1 MRFQSALSTT
11 TRVSEVDITNI
22 CPSPESHVHS
32 WVTFLFLPSTT
43 TRDSKGN
50 RPAGELLSNTSLTL
64 DKSCANFLGCSLSS
78 KMTAWTNPPRS
89 KGPGLLYSHMGYREL
104 YFSPGP
110 RYAPHYC
117 LLSDPSYH
125 ASAQTLSNVCVG
137 LTWAW
142 KETEQFMSIE
152 TTTSIRLYFS
162 GTGKSVRR
170 GLNALDAWKTTSN
183 FQDSARSQ
191 RSERSDNVGGVGPE
205 PPSLP

>member
-1 MRFQSALSTT
+1 MYTSVVRFQSALPTT

-50 RPAGELLSNTSLTL
+50 HPAGELLSNTSLTL

-117 LLSDPSYH
+117 LLFRSI
-125 ASAQTLSNVCVG
+125 LLRLCSNSKQCLCWADLG
-137 LTWAW
+137 LERNRTVYVHRNYNFNQALLQRNR
-142 KETEQFMSIE
+142 KEC
-152 TTTSIRLYFS
+152 
-162 GTGKSVRR
+162 
-170 GLNALDAWKTTSN
+170 A
-183 FQDSARSQ
+183 ART
-191 RSERSDNVGGVGPE
+191 
-205 PPSLP
+205 